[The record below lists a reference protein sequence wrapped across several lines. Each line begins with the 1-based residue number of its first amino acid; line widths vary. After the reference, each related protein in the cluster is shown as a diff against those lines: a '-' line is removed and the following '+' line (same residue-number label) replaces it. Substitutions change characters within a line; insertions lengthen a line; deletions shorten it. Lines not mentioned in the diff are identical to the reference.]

1 MKNPSKLED
10 RREAEW
16 LTKDALGEWD
26 NLGNRKKW
34 HRIYIEDNSS
44 FKTKKTPAKAQSTC

>member
-34 HRIYIEDNSS
+34 HRIYREENSS